1 MQSRVQDERET
12 HLAETESMS
21 GGFEVEYGVMM
32 PDPQRILRYA
42 LGATELGRVD
52 TTERVDETKSS
63 GDTEHAGQTESS
75 KETER
80 HDETESS
87 GDTEHLETETSGDTE
102 HLDDTEPPTETE
114 PSQDTEHV
122 DQTNPSQ
129 ETNEA
134 NDAKPSKVTD
144 HVDETARSDKSDRTS
159 TSAGLP
165 GLVFIISAMEKL
177 QATREGKRREMRAE
191 LERVLGVLRGLGAGG
206 RLQRSDVDAL
216 IGVLSLVETGGAS
229 ASVVALDSIE
239 KLVSFRYFD
248 DVDGGDAAFRD
259 DVGAR
264 LVRVVAG
271 AGAGGDAVQVQ
282 VVKALFAL
290 VSWGHVRQ
298 AALLMAMRTVV
309 SVFVAG
315 GTGTQT
321 IAQGTVAQMV
331 NVVMARAGD
340 DDGALDAFLAIRAL
354 CRLAMRNDGDGRA
367 RCLALNLLRQALG
380 EHTAAFTTAYVCLR
394 AEAADGS
401 GAAGGSGADGSA
413 PQGGNPAGADEFGDT
428 SAPDA
433 ADAAEQVGAQLADRN
448 TEVAVPLIAA
458 VRQYV
463 SLALSRSLAAAD
475 SMAQALGLGLF
486 ELALRHVRTYMRRE
500 MEVLLGEIV
509 LPVVESRG
517 AGSLAARARMLQTLA
532 RVAAQ
537 PQLVVELYLNYD
549 CAEDAGVSVFQRLA
563 EALCRLAGAH
573 VGLPPKG
580 SASYAVAAD
589 NDDTASAAAWRAV
602 QQRMTAFNAPSTDA
616 DAGAHTAPTPALL
629 TFGGERDN
637 TSNGHGVYDEY
648 AVRQLALDALAAL
661 LQSMVVWS
669 DRLADPGA
677 EPTARDSGT
686 EAASEPSS
694 GADPDDPHELLTIKT
709 RKAQLAA
716 GSRQFAWKPR
726 KGIEAWRAAGLLT
739 SNDPR
744 EIARFLYAHRGALDK
759 VQLGEYLGDGDAHNV
774 AVMHAF
780 VDCVDFA
787 RTAFVP
793 ALRRLLQAFRLPGEA
808 QKIDRFMLKFA
819 ERFVM
824 SNPGAGFANADAAY
838 VLAYSVVLLN
848 TDQHSPQVKHRMTRA
863 EFISN
868 NRGINDGS
876 DLDPQMLSDVF
887 DQVVNEEIKLKDDPL
902 QGRMQGA
909 QGSGSL
915 FVLWG
920 NSTAN
925 RIREQH
931 AHASAEMA
939 AKSEQSIR
947 SMARPQR
954 RRRKQGDGDAWEV
967 LVDTA
972 DYLRATRADHVAPMF
987 GAVWTAVL
995 AALSSPMQ
1003 TSSDPHVVAAC
1014 LVGFQSG
1021 IALAC
1026 RFRMPLERTTFVTT
1040 LRNFTQLQNL
1050 AEMRRKHVEAIR
1062 ALVEVAAGRADV
1074 GDGLDANWLDV
1085 LQCVSQLEQL
1095 QLLTQGS
1102 EQARRTNSAR
1112 ASSSVDAP
1120 SLFSSVLSVSGPSVE
1135 HSIPARAFVAPSSEP
1150 QPPAAASKRKSS
1162 AALVSTVSI
1171 TELAKLETNSQ
1182 VLVVT
1187 VDRLFTASVRL
1198 SGAGIVDFVRALS
1211 QVAWAEIA
1219 TAFAG
1224 TATSAPNQPK
1234 QRQSQEV
1241 APPSRLFSM
1250 TKIVEIAYYNM
1261 ERIRVEWSQIW
1272 AILGPLFDRVGAYS
1286 DTRAAMFALDSLRQ
1300 LSMKF
1305 LEKEELPHFAFQ
1317 KEFLRPFADILEG
1330 DAAARPAAADLMVKD
1345 MVLRC
1350 VYQLVQAA
1358 ATHIRSGWKAVLNVA
1373 QIAARDPHDQIAE
1386 MGFHIARECAQHHGP
1401 QMWALSAVP
1410 VTVDGESVN
1419 VVAVTGLEYFHELI
1433 DCLSEFAVGTAAAK
1447 RPRFALGAIDTVC
1460 VAGAALGAQV
1470 MQHSAFA
1477 EDAPVALD
1485 DQPLY
1490 RVWTPVLR
1498 ALFAVVMHTD
1508 DLEVRTRALDAFYRV
1523 VMTHGAHFS
1532 PPLWAHVLRT
1542 LVFPM
1547 FADLRDPS
1555 ASRRFATV
1563 DDLELWFSTT
1573 LIKALRHV
1581 IALYSAYYPRQLSL
1595 SIMTEVLELL
1605 VLCIAQPSEVLGKVG
1620 TLCLHDMIRA
1630 NYQKWDARAW
1640 TLVCDTLARLFNW
1653 SQPRELF
1660 SVAGA
1665 AAIDESNEQSAKS
1678 MPVIVPQVRRGVD
1691 PTHASNRP
1699 SPLRT
1704 GGSGVDMLPSTGEET
1719 PSPGTANGDMDSEVG
1734 NGVTNGNVASSD
1746 AIATPTLLLLPRA
1759 NAAPD
1764 AKPDYV
1770 FITLKC
1776 ILQLLL
1782 IQTMGELFGVDVET
1796 GSALA
1801 DSAANDLYSHMSAH
1815 HLFVLLDCLDQ
1826 SRAFAHRFN
1835 ANHGV
1840 RRKLVEMG
1848 VMPTMPSLLK
1858 QETGSVLME
1867 LHILQHMHADAVGIS
1882 LAKGAKLANI
1892 AAERQTVV
1900 EEVDDRLSQLVQHVV
1915 LQYLGRDSVDAK
1927 RRVVSMANRMDPSTT
1942 EAKKRMVM
1950 TAAWRPSVLAVLS
1963 YILRTARSTNE
1974 KAPFRVVV
1982 SRLWHDL
1989 VEIVGVAVDAGDRDV
2004 VGVVQQIMNAV
2015 EI

>member
-1 MQSRVQDERET
+1 
-12 HLAETESMS
+12 
-21 GGFEVEYGVMM
+21 
-32 PDPQRILRYA
+32 
-42 LGATELGRVD
+42 
-52 TTERVDETKSS
+52 
-63 GDTEHAGQTESS
+63 
-75 KETER
+75 
-80 HDETESS
+80 
-87 GDTEHLETETSGDTE
+87 
-102 HLDDTEPPTETE
+102 
-114 PSQDTEHV
+114 
-122 DQTNPSQ
+122 
-129 ETNEA
+129 
-134 NDAKPSKVTD
+134 
-144 HVDETARSDKSDRTS
+144 
-159 TSAGLP
+159 
-165 GLVFIISAMEKL
+165 
-177 QATREGKRREMRAE
+177 
-191 LERVLGVLRGLGAGG
+191 
-206 RLQRSDVDAL
+206 
-216 IGVLSLVETGGAS
+216 
-229 ASVVALDSIE
+229 
-239 KLVSFRYFD
+239 
-248 DVDGGDAAFRD
+248 
-259 DVGAR
+259 
-264 LVRVVAG
+264 
-271 AGAGGDAVQVQ
+271 
-282 VVKALFAL
+282 
-290 VSWGHVRQ
+290 
-298 AALLMAMRTVV
+298 
-309 SVFVAG
+309 
-315 GTGTQT
+315 
-321 IAQGTVAQMV
+321 
-331 NVVMARAGD
+331 
-340 DDGALDAFLAIRAL
+340 
-354 CRLAMRNDGDGRA
+354 
-367 RCLALNLLRQALG
+367 ALG

-401 GAAGGSGADGSA
+401 GAADGSA
-413 PQGGNPAGADEFGDT
+413 PQSGSNPAGADEFGDT

-573 VGLPPKG
+573 VGLPHKT

-589 NDDTASAAAWRAV
+589 TDDSASAAAWRAV
-602 QQRMTAFNAPSTDA
+602 QQRMTAFNAHSNDA

-629 TFGGERDN
+629 TFGAERDT

-744 EIARFLYAHRGALDK
+744 EVARFLYAHRGALDK
-759 VQLGEYLGDGDAHNV
+759 VQLGEYLGEGDAHNV

-780 VDCVDFA
+780 IDCVDFTH
-787 RTAFVP
+787 TAFVP

-824 SNPGAGFANADAAY
+824 SNPDAGFANADAAY

-902 QGRMQGA
+902 QGRVQGA

-1135 HSIPARAFVAPSSEP
+1135 HSISARAFVAPSSEP

-1171 TELAKLETNSQ
+1171 TDLAKLETNSQ

-1224 TATSAPNQPK
+1224 TATSAPNHQK

-1410 VTVDGESVN
+1410 VTVDGEAVE

-1433 DCLSEFAVGTAAAK
+1433 DCLSEFAVGTAAAR

-1460 VAGAALGAQV
+1460 VAGAALSAQV
-1470 MQHSAFA
+1470 MQHSAFV

-1532 PPLWAHVLRT
+1532 PLLWAHVLRT

-1630 NYQKWDARAW
+1630 NYAKWDARAW

-1665 AAIDESNEQSAKS
+1665 AVTDAEANGQSAKS

-1719 PSPGTANGDMDSEVG
+1719 PSPGTANGDTDSEV
-1734 NGVTNGNVASSD
+1734 NGNVANIE

-1770 FITLKC
+1770 YITLKC

-1782 IQTMGELFGVDVET
+1782 IQTVGELFGIDVET
-1796 GSALA
+1796 GAPLA
-1801 DSAANDLYSHMSAH
+1801 DSAANDLYGHMSAH

-1835 ANHGV
+1835 ANHTV

-1867 LHILQHMHADAVGIS
+1867 LHILQHMHADAVGVS
-1882 LAKGAKLANI
+1882 FAKGRGLSMV
-1892 AAERQTVV
+1892 AERQTVV

-1915 LQYLGRDSVDAK
+1915 LQYLGRNSADAK
-1927 RRVVSMANRMDPSTT
+1927 RRVVSMANRLDASTT

-1950 TAAWRPSVLAVLS
+1950 TAAWRPSILAVLS
-1963 YILRTARSTNE
+1963 YILRTKRSTNE
-1974 KAPFRVVV
+1974 KLPFQAVV
-1982 SRLWHDL
+1982 SRLWRDL